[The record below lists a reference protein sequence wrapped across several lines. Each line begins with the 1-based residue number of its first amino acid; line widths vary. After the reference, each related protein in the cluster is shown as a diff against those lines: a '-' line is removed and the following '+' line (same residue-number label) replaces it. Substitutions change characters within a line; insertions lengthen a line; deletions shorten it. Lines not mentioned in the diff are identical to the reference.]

1 MSENVQIALI
11 IAVTLIVVA
20 VIFRKRL
27 STLFLKAGAE
37 GVEAKLE
44 AGGSSSGGS
53 AGPSTGDSAAG
64 DSAAGDRPG
73 VSIRGVQMTGSK
85 QEIAVEGSG
94 AEIEDTRMKGK
105 EQKISVDTRGEA
117 PAGD

>member
-11 IAVTLIVVA
+11 IAVTLIIVV

-27 STLFLKAGAE
+27 SALFFKADAG

-44 AGGSSSGGS
+44 AGGSSGGDP
-53 AGPSTGDSAAG
+53 ATG
-64 DSAAGDRPG
+64 GDRPG
-73 VSIRGVQMTGSK
+73 VSIRGVKMTGVK
-85 QEIAVEGSG
+85 QEVAVQGSG
-94 AEIEDTRMKGK
+94 AEIEDARMKGR
-105 EQKISVDTRGEA
+105 EQKISVDTRSE